1 MLRDPCEPYL
11 RSLGVLGHHAR
22 RPSFRSGLTT
32 ISGFQGIYL
41 VLNVGVICLSNGQ
54 GLEQII
60 QGPNG
65 TGSLCFVVTI
75 LISAFRQAR
84 PPDACSVR

>member
-1 MLRDPCEPYL
+1 MLTL
-11 RSLGVLGHHAR
+11 V
-22 RPSFRSGLTT
+22 
-32 ISGFQGIYL
+32 GIYL

-65 TGSLCFVVTI
+65 TGNLCFVVCI
-75 LISAFRQAR
+75 LIMALIGMMLAQIRGLRNYSYLSSTAVFQ
-84 PPDACSVR
+84 VRLCRRGCC